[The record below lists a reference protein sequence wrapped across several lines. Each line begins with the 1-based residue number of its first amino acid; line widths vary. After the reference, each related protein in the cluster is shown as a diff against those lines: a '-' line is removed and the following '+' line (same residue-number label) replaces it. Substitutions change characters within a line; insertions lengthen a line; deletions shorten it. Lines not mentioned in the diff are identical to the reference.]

1 MTLLAPT
8 LERYFTQHLMHAL
21 GASPHT
27 IAAYRDTW
35 RLLLAYSRQQ
45 GTASPARLELTVLD
59 SAHIGA
65 FLHHLEHDR
74 GNSIRTRNARL
85 AAIHSF
91 FAYAIQ
97 HHPEHAE
104 TLGRVLAMP
113 LKRDDRTDVTWLDEH
128 QITALLAAPDR
139 ATRTGRRDHALILTA
154 ITTGLRVTELTGL
167 TWPDVH
173 LGTGAHL
180 LCHGKGRKDRATPL
194 SPENTATLATWKAEQ
209 HHLPGHDF
217 VFPTRTG
224 TRMSTDAV
232 AQRLTLH
239 ARHAA
244 SAEPSMA
251 GKRITPH
258 VLRHSTAMR
267 MLHAGID
274 TSVIALWLGHESA
287 ETTQIYL
294 HADLALKETALE
306 RIRPT
311 NTPAG
316 RYTPGDTLLAFL
328 EAL

>member
-8 LERYFTQHLMHAL
+8 LEKYFTHHLMHAL
-21 GASPHT
+21 GASTHT

-35 RLLLAYSRQQ
+35 RLLLDYTHRQ
-45 GTASPARLELTVLD
+45 GGASPAKVELTAFD
-59 SAHIGA
+59 SAHIGG
-65 FLHHLEHDR
+65 FIRHLEHDR
-74 GNSIRTRNARL
+74 GNSVSTRNARL

-91 FAYAIQ
+91 FGYAAYQ
-97 HHPEHAE
+97 HPEHAG
-104 TLGRVLAMP
+104 LIGRVLAIP
-113 LKRDDRTDVTWLDEH
+113 LKRGDRVNINWLTEN
-128 QITALLAAPDR
+128 QITALLAAPNR
-139 ATRTGRRDHALILTA
+139 ATRAGRRDHALILTA
-154 ITTGLRVTELTGL
+154 ITTGLRVTELTAL
-167 TWPDVH
+167 TWDDVH
-173 LGTGAHL
+173 LGAGAHL

-194 SPENTATLATWKAEQ
+194 SAENVATLNNWKTEQ
-209 HHLPGHDF
+209 NPAGHHP

-232 AQRLTLH
+232 AQRITLH
-239 ARHAA
+239 SSTAAAGDPSLAR
-244 SAEPSMA
+244 
-251 GKRITPH
+251 KNITPH

-294 HADLALKETALE
+294 HADLGLKEKALE

-311 NTPAG
+311 DTPTG
-316 RYTPGDTLLAFL
+316 RYAPGDKLLAFL

>member
-8 LERYFTQHLMHAL
+8 LERYFTGHLMHAL
-21 GASPHT
+21 GASGHT

-35 RLLLAYSRQQ
+35 RLLLEYTRRQ
-45 GTASPARLELTVLD
+45 GGASPALIELTVFD
-59 SAHIGA
+59 SAHIAG
-65 FLHHLEHDR
+65 FIRHLEHGR
-74 GNSIRTRNARL
+74 GNSVSTRNARL

-91 FAYAIQ
+91 FAYAACQ
-97 HHPEHAE
+97 HPEHAE
-104 TLGRVLAMP
+104 LIARVLAIP
-113 LKRDDRTDVTWLDEH
+113 LKRGDRTDINWLTEN
-128 QITALLAAPDR
+128 QIRALLAAPDR

-167 TWPDVH
+167 TWDDVH
-173 LGTGAHL
+173 LGAGAHL

-194 SPENTATLATWKAEQ
+194 SVENVAILTTWKTEQ
-209 HHLPGHDF
+209 NPVGAHP

-232 AQRLTLH
+232 AQRITLH
-239 ARHAA
+239 ACTAA
-244 SAEPSMA
+244 AADPSLA
-251 GKRITPH
+251 GKNITPH

-274 TSVIALWLGHESA
+274 TSVIALWLGHEST

-294 HADLALKETALE
+294 HADLALKEKALE
-306 RIRPT
+306 RVRPT

-316 RYTPGDTLLAFL
+316 RYTPGDKLLTFL